1 MEYFLDRFGRISD
14 MVCNLR
20 KKISFVINATVL
32 GIAIMQSPVLGAD
45 DLIDRARQIREV
57 ASQKREAE
65 VRQAISDATRVARF
79 SPARA
84 AENLKPVLMAVEDD
98 GNLPSEKRTAL
109 SSMLRTQIRIYDKNA
124 NLPVNRDLTSLES
137 QANKSERQQVADKKS
152 QDDEK
157 LSRNLDSIRNLRRD
171 GQVEEANR
179 RFDEIA
185 RLYPENPAVKAMGR
199 MGRVQDNIAAESKL
213 RSQRSDM
220 NLALQREILRSSIP
234 VTGDISFPED
244 WVERSKRRSGGAKI
258 SEEDRK
264 TLKTLSS
271 PLTFTLK
278 NEPFQSFLDVMERQ
292 FGSPLI
298 VDQQALAQINVT
310 LETPISVNS
319 RGWSTRTVLR
329 KVLADLGLSYI
340 IKNGSVQITTPDRA
354 RETVTTRAYPIGD
367 VINSV
372 NFMLPGYYNEV
383 AFMQSVNNI
392 ISSIKA
398 LDPKSWEPEGSGS
411 IVFEPSTM
419 SLIIRQ
425 TAEFHYMMGS
435 GGR

>member
-1 MEYFLDRFGRISD
+1 

-20 KKISFVINATVL
+20 KKIAFVINATVL

-124 NLPVNRDLTSLES
+124 NLPVSRDLTSLES

-171 GQVEEANR
+171 GQLEEANR

-278 NEPFQSFLDVMERQ
+278 NEPFQSFLDV
-292 FGSPLI
+292 
-298 VDQQALAQINVT
+298 
-310 LETPISVNS
+310 
-319 RGWSTRTVLR
+319 
-329 KVLADLGLSYI
+329 
-340 IKNGSVQITTPDRA
+340 
-354 RETVTTRAYPIGD
+354 
-367 VINSV
+367 
-372 NFMLPGYYNEV
+372 
-383 AFMQSVNNI
+383 
-392 ISSIKA
+392 
-398 LDPKSWEPEGSGS
+398 
-411 IVFEPSTM
+411 
-419 SLIIRQ
+419 
-425 TAEFHYMMGS
+425 
-435 GGR
+435 

>member
-1 MEYFLDRFGRISD
+1 
-14 MVCNLR
+14 
-20 KKISFVINATVL
+20 
-32 GIAIMQSPVLGAD
+32 
-45 DLIDRARQIREV
+45 
-57 ASQKREAE
+57 
-65 VRQAISDATRVARF
+65 
-79 SPARA
+79 
-84 AENLKPVLMAVEDD
+84 
-98 GNLPSEKRTAL
+98 
-109 SSMLRTQIRIYDKNA
+109 
-124 NLPVNRDLTSLES
+124 
-137 QANKSERQQVADKKS
+137 
-152 QDDEK
+152 
-157 LSRNLDSIRNLRRD
+157 
-171 GQVEEANR
+171 
-179 RFDEIA
+179 
-185 RLYPENPAVKAMGR
+185 
-199 MGRVQDNIAAESKL
+199 
-213 RSQRSDM
+213 M